1 MDIIQS
7 VIANM
12 TIILAIIGA
21 LAFVVSVVT
30 QVIKGVGVFSK
41 IPTDILV
48 FVLSIGITVAAFV
61 AYMQYIQTSILWYM
75 ILAAIIAGFIVYAI
89 VYICFGAFNNVR
101 IFVFLFIL
109 YGLYSALVDT
119 SQKAMVS
126 DIVSK
131 DLKGTGFG
139 LYHAILGIAL
149 LPASLIA
156 GKLYDNVNS
165 LFIW

>member
-1 MDIIQS
+1 MNFDTAFTTVEKNLDKDPVSSLRRVSIQS

-75 ILAAIIAGFIVYAI
+75 ILAAIIAGFIVAFVAMYGWEKLSELWKR
-89 VYICFGAFNNVR
+89 FG
-101 IFVFLFIL
+101 
-109 YGLYSALVDT
+109 
-119 SQKAMVS
+119 
-126 DIVSK
+126 K
-131 DLKGTGFG
+131 DVK
-139 LYHAILGIAL
+139 
-149 LPASLIA
+149 
-156 GKLYDNVNS
+156 
-165 LFIW
+165 